1 MSTQQAGTTTSV
13 QPLGQTFKVS
23 TIGGS
28 FLTAVDLF
36 FAFKDPNIPIWCEIR
51 NVVAGAPGQRVLP
64 HSRKVLE
71 PTSVNTDEENGS
83 VATRFTF
90 DSPVYVQE
98 GQEYAI
104 VVMTKSQDYRIW
116 TAQMGELDVATG
128 AVVASQPAL
137 GVLYKSSNDSAWTP
151 IQNEDLK
158 FTLFKASFNYNV
170 SGTVEL
176 ENEIIGKS
184 ILYSDDS
191 GDSKGVA
198 YGKRLRGNPIILTN
212 SSTVVR
218 VKHIDHGMYS
228 TSNNVEIRNV
238 SSGLSTTLNG
248 AITNTATSLVLD
260 PTVSGGSS
268 VTGFE
273 ASNDSSKI
281 YLKINDEIM
290 KGTLSG
296 LNVTSITRAQ
306 GDTTAAAH
314 SDESI
319 VELYQINKTPLTEI
333 NKIHTA
339 IANIGIDSYTV
350 SVTNAPTVS
359 GSSTTTAVGGTNV
372 YASENYRYE
381 TVRTAIQT
389 LDLPGTNT
397 LAFLQPT
404 TGTSPSGTETSFSKL
419 TANEQHIVL
428 NENTDLDKT
437 NVVAS
442 NVNEVNEMASTK
454 SLGVKLKISSTNTAI
469 SPVID
474 LDRASA
480 IVVANRINNID
491 SSGDV
496 FPTADYN
503 ASTEPDGDQNA
514 AIYITKKV
522 ALENPA
528 TSLKVKFAANKV
540 ASADI
545 KVLFKILRS
554 DEAFDFEELGYEFF
568 NTDGSPD
575 ATVNESL
582 KTTDF
587 QDYVYT
593 AGVKDDG
600 QGESLG
606 EFSQFA
612 IKIVMQ
618 GTNDN
623 QTPRIRDLRIIAL
636 AT

>member
-1 MSTQQAGTTTSV
+1 MANAQSNAV
-13 QPLGQTFKVS
+13 QPLGQTFKAS
-23 TIGGS
+23 SIGGS
-28 FLTAVDLF
+28 FLTGIDLYF
-36 FAFKDPNIPIWCEIR
+36 HSKDPNIPIWVEIR
-51 NVVAGAPGQRVLP
+51 NVIAGAPGQRVLP

-71 PTSVNTDEENGS
+71 PDSVNLDAENGS
-83 VATRFTF
+83 IPTSFVF

-116 TAQMGELDVATG
+116 TAQQGELDVLTG
-128 AVVASQPAL
+128 GVISTQPAL

-151 IQNEDLK
+151 VQNEDLK
-158 FTLFKASFNYNV
+158 FTLFKASFDYAV

-184 ILYSDDS
+184 VLYSDDS
-191 GDSKGVA
+191 DDSKGVA
-198 YGKRLRGNPIILTN
+198 YGKRLRPNPIILTD
-212 SSTVVR
+212 SSTVMR
-218 VKHIDHGMYS
+218 VKHIDHGMYT

-238 SSGLSTTLNG
+238 TSGLSTTLNG

-273 ASNDSSKI
+273 ASNESSKI
-281 YLKINDEIM
+281 YLKIDDEIM

-306 GDTTAAAH
+306 GSTTAAAH
-314 SDESI
+314 TDEAV

-350 SVTNAPTVS
+350 TLTTAPTIS
-359 GSSTTTAVGGTNV
+359 GSSDTNEVGGNEV

-381 TVRTAIQT
+381 TLRPSIQT
-389 LDLPGTNT
+389 LELPGTNI
-397 LAFLQPT
+397 LSFLQPT

-428 NENTDLDKT
+428 NENVDLDRS
-437 NVVAS
+437 NIVAS
-442 NVNEVNEMASTK
+442 NINETNEMASNK
-454 SLGVKLKISSTNTAI
+454 SFGIKMKIATTNSGI

-491 SSGDV
+491 SSSDV
-496 FPTADYN
+496 FPTADFN

-528 TSLKVKFAANKV
+528 TSIRVKFAANKV

-554 DEAFDFEELGYEFF
+554 DESNDFDELGYEFF

-575 ATVNESL
+575 STVNASL
-582 KTTDF
+582 KRSDF
-587 QDYVYT
+587 QEYT
-593 AGVKDDG
+593 YSAGIKDDG
-600 QGESLG
+600 VGEALP
-606 EFSQFA
+606 EFAQFA

-618 GTNDN
+618 GTNAA
-623 QTPRIRDLRIIAL
+623 QPPRIKDLRIIAL

>member
-1 MSTQQAGTTTSV
+1 MANAQSNAV
-13 QPLGQTFKVS
+13 QPLGQTFKAS
-23 TIGGS
+23 SIGGS
-28 FLTAVDLF
+28 FLTGIDLYF
-36 FAFKDPNIPIWCEIR
+36 HSKDPNIPIWVEIR
-51 NVVAGAPGQRVLP
+51 NVIAGAPGQRVLP

-71 PTSVNTDEENGS
+71 PDSVNLDAENGNIPTS
-83 VATRFTF
+83 FIF

-116 TAQMGELDVATG
+116 TAQQGELDVLTG
-128 AVVASQPAL
+128 GVISTQPAL

-151 IQNEDLK
+151 VQNEDLK
-158 FTLFKASFNYNV
+158 FTLFKASFDYAV

-184 ILYSDDS
+184 VLYSDDS
-191 GDSKGVA
+191 DDSKGVA
-198 YGKRLRGNPIILTN
+198 YGKRLRPNPIILTD
-212 SSTVVR
+212 SSTVMR
-218 VKHIDHGMYS
+218 VKHIDHGMYT

-238 SSGLSTTLNG
+238 TSGLSTTLNG

-273 ASNDSSKI
+273 ASNESSKI
-281 YLKINDEIM
+281 YLKIDDEIM

-306 GDTTAAAH
+306 GSTTAAAH
-314 SDESI
+314 TDDAV

-350 SVTNAPTVS
+350 TLTTAPTIS
-359 GSSTTTAVGGTNV
+359 GSSDTNEVGGNEV

-381 TVRTAIQT
+381 TLRPSIQT
-389 LDLPGTNT
+389 LELPGTNI
-397 LAFLQPT
+397 LSFLQPT

-428 NENTDLDKT
+428 NENVDLDRS
-437 NVVAS
+437 NIVAS
-442 NVNEVNEMASTK
+442 NINETNEMASNK
-454 SLGVKLKISSTNTAI
+454 SFGIKMKIATTNSGI

-491 SSGDV
+491 SSSDV
-496 FPTADYN
+496 FPTADFN

-528 TSLKVKFAANKV
+528 TSIRVKFAANKV

-554 DEAFDFEELGYEFF
+554 DESNDFDELGYEFF

-575 ATVNESL
+575 STVNASL
-582 KTTDF
+582 KRSDF
-587 QDYVYT
+587 QEYT
-593 AGVKDDG
+593 YSAGIKDDG
-600 QGESLG
+600 VGEALP
-606 EFSQFA
+606 EFAQFA

-618 GTNDN
+618 GTNAA
-623 QTPRIRDLRIIAL
+623 QPPRIKDLRIIAL